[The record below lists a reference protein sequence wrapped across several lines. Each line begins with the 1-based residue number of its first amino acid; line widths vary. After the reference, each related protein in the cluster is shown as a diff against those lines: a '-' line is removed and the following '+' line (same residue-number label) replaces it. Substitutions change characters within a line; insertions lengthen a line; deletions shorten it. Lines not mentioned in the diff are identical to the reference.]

1 MLLDGLGLNVE
12 DGVPVLSG
20 DAVEERVPRTLGPVV
35 TDGDVEIVVVL
46 LPILEALIDFVSG
59 SVKDN
64 LLVTDEDEEALGD
77 FVCVIELVVVF
88 DIKVVPVSLIEPDP
102 HAELVD
108 VLEEDIDLVNVGD
121 AEFVLVACVDCVVVL
136 VALVEPVVVTD
147 PVEVLE
153 LLTLRELL
161 GDPVEVLEED
171 TDCVPVTD
179 TSDVPVDLVV
189 FVKDGEA
196 EDDFDGARV
205 LVSETLAVVVL
216 EGCAVLLEHG
226 LELDVFEL
234 VIELLA
240 VFVSAVERVDVVE
253 LVIVLD
259 DVTEFVFRD
268 VEEEDFDI
276 VPERVEVI
284 DAVTVLVLV
293 VEIVLGKVGKED
305 REEVVVFVDVLD
317 CVED

>member
-1 MLLDGLGLNVE
+1 M
-12 DGVPVLSG
+12 
-20 DAVEERVPRTLGPVV
+20 
-35 TDGDVEIVVVL
+35 
-46 LPILEALIDFVSG
+46 
-59 SVKDN
+59 
-64 LLVTDEDEEALGD
+64 
-77 FVCVIELVVVF
+77 
-88 DIKVVPVSLIEPDP
+88 
-102 HAELVD
+102 
-108 VLEEDIDLVNVGD
+108 GD

-136 VALVEPVVVTD
+136 VALVEPVVVTE

-179 TSDVPVDLVV
+179 TSDDPVALVV
-189 FVKDGEA
+189 LVNDGDA
-196 EDDFDGARV
+196 EDVFDGARV

-234 VIELLA
+234 VIEPVA
-240 VFVSAVERVDVVE
+240 VFVPSVECVDVVE